1 MGKGIYALIAIIRT
15 GGKVNGMRLIDADT
29 INFEE
34 VFGGKSDFAKDLR
47 KAAQELI
54 DIQPTAFDKEK
65 IIEKLRKWE
74 NESVDNRDWN
84 HGDGLIDLCEIHE
97 HHGARRAYKH
107 AIEIVEKGGIE

>member
-1 MGKGIYALIAIIRT
+1 MSDDLISRKT
-15 GGKVNGMRLIDADT
+15 LLDYIDVGHLR
-29 INFEE
+29 N
-34 VFGGKSDFAKDLR
+34 SDEKCFSERNVVEMIK
-47 KAAQELI
+47 E
-54 DIQPTAFDKEK
+54 QPTAFDKEK

-107 AIEIVEKGGIE
+107 AIEIVEKGESE

>member
-1 MGKGIYALIAIIRT
+1 MSDDLISRKEALKRLRLLKKLNTTEAIQIAI
-15 GGKVNGMRLIDADT
+15 DAAEQQ
-29 INFEE
+29 INNC
-34 VFGGKSDFAKDLR
+34 K
-47 KAAQELI
+47 
-54 DIQPTAFDKEK
+54 TAFDKEK
-65 IIEKLRKWE
+65 VMGKLRKWE